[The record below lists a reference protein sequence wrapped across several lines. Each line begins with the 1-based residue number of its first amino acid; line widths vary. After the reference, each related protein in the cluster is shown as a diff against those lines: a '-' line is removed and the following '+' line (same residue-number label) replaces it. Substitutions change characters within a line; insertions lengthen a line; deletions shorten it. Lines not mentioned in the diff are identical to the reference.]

1 MWKKFELD
9 PLLILMACL
18 FSWYWVKQGFMG
30 YRPKAKWQRGL
41 IWFVVLGAAFAG
53 MVFEGRSFWWFD

>member
-1 MWKKFELD
+1 MEWE
-9 PLLILMACL
+9 PVI
-18 FSWYWVKQGFMG
+18 SVVGFAVAYYG
-30 YRPKAKWQRGL
+30 SKLGKTKWQRGL